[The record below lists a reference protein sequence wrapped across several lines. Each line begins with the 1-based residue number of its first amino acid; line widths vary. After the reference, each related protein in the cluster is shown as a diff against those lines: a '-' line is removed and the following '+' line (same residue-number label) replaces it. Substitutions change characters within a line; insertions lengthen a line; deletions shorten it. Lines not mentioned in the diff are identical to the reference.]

1 MQQAS
6 HGGSAGHP
14 HADHTGEHAGPGA
27 PGPRAPGLRDVQR
40 GVSNGWEVRE
50 WTVSSPSAV
59 ALSGPSEDPTGS
71 GRGAGGRLQ
80 TSLGQW
86 WLRSCRAHE
95 NRPGSRNTL
104 PAAPGVQSRRT
115 GRGPRTC
122 TAGEVPGEAASAA
135 VESPGFRTEVT
146 VTEGRP
152 RTQCALASNP
162 ALPLSSRRILGPV
175 SHLTC
180 LSPPLLS
187 SVR

>member
-1 MQQAS
+1 M
-6 HGGSAGHP
+6 
-14 HADHTGEHAGPGA
+14 
-27 PGPRAPGLRDVQR
+27 
-40 GVSNGWEVRE
+40 
-50 WTVSSPSAV
+50 SSPSAV

-95 NRPGSRNTL
+95 NRPGGRNTL

-115 GRGPRTC
+115 GQGPRTC
-122 TAGEVPGEAASAA
+122 TAGDVPGEAASAA

>member
-95 NRPGSRNTL
+95 NRPGGRNTL
-104 PAAPGVQSRRT
+104 PAAPGVSLGGQD
-115 GRGPRTC
+115 GARGH
-122 TAGEVPGEAASAA
+122 A
-135 VESPGFRTEVT
+135 
-146 VTEGRP
+146 
-152 RTQCALASNP
+152 QP
-162 ALPLSSRRILGPV
+162 ARSQVR
-175 SHLTC
+175 
-180 LSPPLLS
+180 PPLLLWRVPVS
-187 SVR
+187 GLR